1 MDFQNAKEVM
11 ESKGYIDVEYRSK
24 AVMLEQIFE
33 EKNCALVKE
42 VDSDKRFYV
51 SLSDLVITDH
61 MN

>member
-33 EKNCALVKE
+33 EKIAL
-42 VDSDKRFYV
+42 
-51 SLSDLVITDH
+51 
-61 MN
+61 